1 MYAHEEIKKIVAFI
15 EEVVAEVGKPKK
27 EIELKQVDP
36 ALDAEVRAFAEE
48 KMRAAI
54 KTFDKMERME
64 NMDGVDSETKEHFA
78 EIYPEGEKDISQ
90 VLYNIRKEQVRSL
103 ILDDEIRPDNRT
115 HTEIRPIWCETGVLP
130 RAHGTGLFKR
140 GQTQVMSVT
149 TLAPVS
155 EAQMID
161 GIGDEYEKRY
171 MHHYN
176 FPPYSVGEASLDRK
190 SVV

>member
-1 MYAHEEIKKIVAFI
+1 MSEAVILDAIMYAHEEIKKIVAFI
-15 EEVVAEVGKPKK
+15 EEVMAEVGKPKK

-36 ALDAEVRAFAEE
+36 ALDSEVRAFAEE

-103 ILDDEIRPDNRT
+103 ILDDEIRPDNRK
-115 HTEIRPIWCETGVLP
+115 HTEI
-130 RAHGTGLFKR
+130 
-140 GQTQVMSVT
+140 
-149 TLAPVS
+149 
-155 EAQMID
+155 
-161 GIGDEYEKRY
+161 
-171 MHHYN
+171 
-176 FPPYSVGEASLDRK
+176 SLDRK